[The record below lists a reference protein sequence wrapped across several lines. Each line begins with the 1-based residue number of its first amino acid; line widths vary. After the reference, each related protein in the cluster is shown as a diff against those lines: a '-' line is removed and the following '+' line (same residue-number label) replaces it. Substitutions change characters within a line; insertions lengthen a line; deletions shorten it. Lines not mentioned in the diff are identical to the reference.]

1 MSERR
6 LPDGM
11 TPRLLGEDAAAAY
24 CGVSAA
30 HFREHLAP
38 VVRPIHIGRR
48 KLWDVRALDRW
59 LDLKSG
65 LAEPVQSTERWLEA
79 LDGDPLEG
87 R

>member
-1 MSERR
+1 
-6 LPDGM
+6 M

-30 HFREHLAP
+30 HFREHVSD
-38 VVRPIHIGRR
+38 VVPPIHIGRR

-65 LAEPVQSTERWLEA
+65 LVHPHVTDDEWLGA
-79 LDGDPLEG
+79 LDGGDPLEG